1 MTPLF
6 WSLMILAGFA
16 LALAVQIRLLISYA
30 LRQALAAKFGGER
43 SDAAYRLAVAGAGRL
58 PPDSEAARHLAV
70 TYPVQL
76 RQLALARR
84 VTLIAPALLL
94 ALLLA
99 GRFLLGVV

>member
-6 WSLMILAGFA
+6 WLLVILAGFA
-16 LALAVQIRLLISYA
+16 FALAVQIRLLISYA

-43 SDAAYRLAVAGAGRL
+43 GDPAYRMAVAGAGRAA
-58 PPDSEAARHLAV
+58 PESEAARHIAA
-70 TYPVQL
+70 TYPGQV

-99 GRFLLGVV
+99 GRFLLGAV